1 MCISKK
7 ITEKLIAKG
16 IIEERKYGADVYEYS
31 KYFNIKIE
39 VCIAMLL
46 CVGILLGTVYF
57 IPDKVESNE
66 IEQSLTG
73 GYEVMGSIEQ
83 FLSAH
88 GNTDRLSDKKITGL
102 TDIYNAKVD
111 KFMSDEFTAKN
122 NYKWLN
128 ENMLSETYKETVDY
142 TVKSGIVDIDTVYTF
157 YYNGRNHVK
166 TSARLIGCSVW
177 IEYDENSESYKIRYS
192 CDKMNVKA
200 DLKKEESLWKL
211 TALKGQQGEE
221 ETTDDEHIIENAENK
236 LEKGT
241 LSEDK
246 KKLLN
251 DIHNI
256 QEICAKGYDT
266 FTEAYKA
273 ASVIELGSLNE
284 YDLK

>member
-1 MCISKK
+1 MN
-7 ITEKLIAKG
+7 
-16 IIEERKYGADVYEYS
+16 EYS

-57 IPDKVESNE
+57 IPDKVERNE

-73 GYEVMGSIEQ
+73 AYEVMGSIGQ
-83 FLSAH
+83 FVSAN
-88 GNTDRLSDKKITGL
+88 GKTDSLSDKKITEL
-102 TDIYNAKVD
+102 TEIYNAKVD